1 MVMILYDAPFNF
13 YLFLLLRQNN
23 NNITNEAVIVRI
35 GLLALLIG
43 DLLPSNALHGS
54 GFCSLPHKRRG
65 RIGGDRQTCANKC
78 LYCRSSVTI
87 ATARTQILPKFFLKF
102 SFFQRTTSEA
112 TTQHNTKTTSCI
124 DLVLPL
130 FTW

>member
-13 YLFLLLRQNN
+13 YLFLLLRQN

-78 LYCRSSVTI
+78 LYCRLSVTI
-87 ATARTQILPKFFLKF
+87 ATAMTQILPNF
-102 SFFQRTTSEA
+102 SQIFIFERTPSNERSNN
-112 TTQHNTKTTSCI
+112 TT
-124 DLVLPL
+124 
-130 FTW
+130 